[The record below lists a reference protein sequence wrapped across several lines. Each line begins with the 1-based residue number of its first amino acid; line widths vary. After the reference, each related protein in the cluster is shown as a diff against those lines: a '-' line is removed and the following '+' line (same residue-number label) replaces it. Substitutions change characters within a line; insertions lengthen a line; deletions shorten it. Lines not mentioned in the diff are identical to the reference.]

1 MERLSWT
8 RFIVFSIVLALLTHL
23 LIINSIM
30 AQAPNT
36 SLAQNNNTLR
46 IVDLKNHTI
55 SIIDPKTNQIVRVE
69 NFTGNATASEIPA
82 PENITINERLANNS
96 GNASTNVN
104 LTAKFD
110 GLQGK

>member
-8 RFIVFSIVLALLTHL
+8 RFIVYSIIPALLAQL
-23 LIINSIM
+23 LIINSVM

-36 SLAQNNNTLR
+36 SLAQNNDTLR

-69 NFTGNATASEIPA
+69 NFTGNAPASEIPA
-82 PENITINERLANNS
+82 PENTTINERLANNS

-104 LTAKFD
+104 LTTKFNA
-110 GLQGK
+110 LQGK